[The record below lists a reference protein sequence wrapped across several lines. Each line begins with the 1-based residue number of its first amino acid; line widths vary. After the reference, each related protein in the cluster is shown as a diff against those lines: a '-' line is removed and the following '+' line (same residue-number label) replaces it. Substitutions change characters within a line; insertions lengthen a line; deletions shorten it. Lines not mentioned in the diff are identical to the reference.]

1 MLTISQL
8 LKLSQVLGH
17 DAVWWDLIWIWRP
30 FREKGCCYCCSFF
43 LVSVFKIQCYVS
55 QGHETYAC
63 IQYKKRNL
71 EDTENTFTTPHARTH
86 APTDPPTRK
95 ANCYIYDLITNT
107 MVFPITIIY
116 RCYHWMWL
124 VSVLYLT
131 VLLCIKDLN
140 NKYNTESLNIRNT
153 MAQGSNAVKGRIFGY

>member
-86 APTDPPTRK
+86 PPTHPPESQLLHIWLNYK
-95 ANCYIYDLITNT
+95 HNGFPNYNNLPMLSLDVISFSIISNSFT
-107 MVFPITIIY
+107 MY
-116 RCYHWMWL
+116 
-124 VSVLYLT
+124 
-131 VLLCIKDLN
+131 
-140 NKYNTESLNIRNT
+140 
-153 MAQGSNAVKGRIFGY
+153 QGLE